1 MIIRVIFVLFFSF
14 ASAVCYLAGYGRI
27 MSALLIL
34 LGALASALFGVLF
47 VVPETGSELWFPVY
61 GDGAGWPYFLLAML
75 LFAMSVY
82 TVFSKWKGK
91 SGYDSEQVSSLH
103 VQNLFGGVLAYVVFI
118 FIASYFWFPSEAR
131 RTLYNEATLENYVL
145 FGTILFLAG
154 EIAALYLFYL
164 ASKGGLPRYPDM
176 MRRVVLTLFTF
187 LHFDKIP
194 IFIAFL
200 LVYSPEAQVIY
211 PGAALLAMTG
221 YLPISVFLFWLS
233 KDTGDTLV

>member
-1 MIIRVIFVLFFSF
+1 
-14 ASAVCYLAGYGRI
+14 

-47 VVPETGSELWFPVY
+47 VVPETSSELWFPVY
-61 GDGAGWPYFLLAML
+61 GDEAGWPYFLLATL

-82 TVFSKWKGK
+82 TVFSKWKDNP
-91 SGYDSEQVSSLH
+91 GYEGEQVSSLH
-103 VQNLFGGVLAYVVFI
+103 VQNLFGGVLAYVMFI

-131 RTLYNEATLENYVL
+131 KALYDEATLENYVL

-176 MRRVVLTLFTF
+176 MRRVVLALFTF
-187 LHFDKIP
+187 LHLDKAP
-194 IFIAFL
+194 VFVAFL
-200 LVYSPEAQVIY
+200 LVYSPETQVIY
-211 PGAALLAMTG
+211 PEAAFLAMTG
-221 YLPISVFLFWLS
+221 YLPVSVFLFWLS
-233 KDTGDTLV
+233 KDTGNMLV